1 MSRYQL
7 QDTDSGLRLVD
18 RFSHQHPLQIK
29 FSGGSF
35 GERLKKGVSKK
46 ELIAKAVAAKPGLRV
61 IDCTAGLGRDA
72 FILASLGCDVTM
84 FERSR
89 VMSLLLQDALDRAL
103 EDDKTREIA
112 ERVKLICGDAIKLL
126 QTLPV
131 VADAI
136 LIDPMFPSRQKSAM
150 VKGEMQFLQ
159 RFLGKDE
166 DASHLLQAALDTG
179 VKRVVLK
186 RPLIADESGEPKP
199 SHSVK
204 GKSSRFD
211 IYLQ

>member
-1 MSRYQL
+1 MSRYLL
-7 QDTDSGLRLVD
+7 QETDNGLRLVD

-29 FSGGSF
+29 FSGGRF
-35 GERLKKGVSKK
+35 GVRLKKGVSKK
-46 ELIAKAVAAKPGLRV
+46 ELIAKAAAAKPGVRV

-103 EDDKTREIA
+103 LDEKSREAATR
-112 ERVKLICGDAIKLL
+112 VSLVCGDAINLLEKLP
-126 QTLPV
+126 TATDV
-131 VADAI
+131 I
-136 LIDPMFPSRQKSAM
+136 LIDPMFPEKKKSAM

-166 DASHLLQAALDTG
+166 DAGSLLQAALDTG

-186 RPLIADESGEPKP
+186 RPLSAEESGEPKP
-199 SHSVK
+199 SHCVK

-211 IYLQ
+211 VYLQ